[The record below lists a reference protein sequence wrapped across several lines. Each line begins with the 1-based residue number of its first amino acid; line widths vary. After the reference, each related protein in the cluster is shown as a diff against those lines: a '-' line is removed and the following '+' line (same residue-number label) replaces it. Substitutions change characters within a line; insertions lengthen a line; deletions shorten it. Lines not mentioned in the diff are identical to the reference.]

1 MDIEKKIIEIR
12 CSQGNFTDFR
22 GDIADIL
29 KEFKNQI
36 ECHERILN
44 YNGERLFKLEN
55 PKFHSQ
61 EELKPCP
68 FCGSTM
74 LNVTKDANDEFR
86 VWCGICEA
94 ESGMYKSS
102 ATARDSW
109 NRRSNA

>member
-68 FCGSTM
+68 SCGSTF
-74 LNVTKDANDEFR
+74 NRTDIVCIDFCITCSG
-86 VWCGICEA
+86 CGMNTGRCKSVMEA
-94 ESGMYKSS
+94 REI
-102 ATARDSW
+102 W
-109 NRRSNA
+109 QRRSNA